1 MPHRLLTLF
10 LLALVSIGCMR
21 MIRGQSQ
28 IIDVQTN
35 PPGARVTIRPTPGD
49 FESPAKVAL
58 SRKPPSTVNV
68 SEPGYRDAAYIV
80 TASKPRVQGRGG
92 PNRKQYLDRHLDP
105 QSHLD
110 TSIVLRAWVVGRCD
124 VGSGVRTPAVKHP
137 GRVGTTGRTCI
148 EVNTTSG
155 SRPTCR
161 CSGRRGAAAER
172 LG

>member
-80 TASKPRVQGRGG
+80 TASKPGYRDAAV
-92 PNRKQYLDRHLDP
+92 PIESNI
-105 QSHLD
+105 STD
-110 TSIVLRAWVVGRCD
+110 TWIRNLIWIHPLFYGLGLLVD
-124 VGSGVRTPAVKHP
+124 V
-137 GRVGTTGRTCI
+137 
-148 EVNTTSG
+148 TSG
-155 SRPTCR
+155 AAYELRP
-161 CSGRRGAAAER
+161 SSILVVLEPQAER
-172 LG
+172 VSK